1 MYLGGNRL
9 WVPLQQVV
17 GQPSRWASDLQAPI
31 ARAGLPVYALIPPSY
46 DENLNSIV
54 GMTYMNAKS
63 LMLGAHFSRTS
74 TRLLISAPNKPKLK
88 FPDFNPPVLFY
99 NSGDKVDLVNF
110 PSMMG
115 YFSMKK
121 SD

>member
-9 WVPLQQVV
+9 WVPLLQVV

-88 FPDFNPPVLFY
+88 FPDFNPPFCFIPLGIRLISLSFQV
-99 NSGDKVDLVNF
+99 
-110 PSMMG
+110 
-115 YFSMKK
+115 
-121 SD
+121 